1 MNIFLSEQLKK
12 LRKGKGNTQEDSSGN
27 LPEPHGLCHISEV
40 LDYILSQNSK

>member
-1 MNIFLSEQLKK
+1 MQETSIVFVM
-12 LRKGKGNTQEDSSGN
+12 GKGNTQEASSRN